1 MLFGT
6 KKNQIN
12 FFHNYS
18 DPDLLMLNAMI
29 NNTMVTTLK
38 GTKENHY

>member
-1 MLFGT
+1 M
-6 KKNQIN
+6 
-12 FFHNYS
+12 

-38 GTKENHY
+38 GTKENHSLITIFNFSL

>member
-1 MLFGT
+1 M
-6 KKNQIN
+6 
-12 FFHNYS
+12 

-38 GTKENHY
+38 GTKQNCTIY